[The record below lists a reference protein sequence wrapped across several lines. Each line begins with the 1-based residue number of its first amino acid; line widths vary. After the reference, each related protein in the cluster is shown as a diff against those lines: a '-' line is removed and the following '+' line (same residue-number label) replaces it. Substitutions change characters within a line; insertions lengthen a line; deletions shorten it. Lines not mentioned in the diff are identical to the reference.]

1 MLSSRPKTSAS
12 ILWRKGVCFQ
22 RSGRIEPRQ
31 GCPLPGQLHLSRQHV
46 GSKGPPAPSS
56 VCSSRRSG
64 LPSLLSPG
72 GKGGWAPTGQG
83 SRVRPRSK
91 GLAGL
96 GQCALAECPGKHT
109 PRPEALALQSGSTGP
124 GTQPSLGHL
133 RGSVQTVLVRS
144 GGPWPGTVVNKA
156 LWLLLCGGNT
166 TLSAFVV
173 CSRRDAKASESE
185 RLR

>member
-1 MLSSRPKTSAS
+1 MLSSRLKTSAS
-12 ILWRKGVCFQ
+12 IFWRKGLCSQ
-22 RSGRIEPRQ
+22 RSGRTEPRQ
-31 GCPLPGQLHLSRQHV
+31 GCPLQGQLHLSKQHV
-46 GSKGPPAPSS
+46 CSKGPPAPSS
-56 VCSSRRSG
+56 VCSSHRSG
-64 LPSLLSPG
+64 LPSLLSPA

-83 SRVRPRSK
+83 SRARPRSK
-91 GLAGL
+91 GLAGP
-96 GQCALAECPGKHT
+96 GQRALPECPGRHT
-109 PRPEALALQSGSTGP
+109 PRPAALALQSGSTGA

-166 TLSAFVV
+166 TLSASVV